1 MAAPAAKWEV
11 TEDQI
16 NAEIDRAAER
26 VSRMAEVTDRAAQM
40 GDTANI
46 NYAGSGGWCCF
57 EGGTA
62 ENTPLSWAAA
72 CSSPAL
78 KSRSLV

>member
-46 NYAGSGGWCCF
+46 NYAGSVDGVAF
-57 EGGTA
+57 
-62 ENTPLSWAAA
+62 
-72 CSSPAL
+72 
-78 KSRSLV
+78 